1 MRDDVKFSLGTYFH
15 GTRADLEIGD
25 FLQPGY
31 LSNYEDDRVAKYVYF
46 TGTLDA
52 AIWGAEL
59 ARGDA
64 KERIYIVEPTGEFE
78 DDPNVTDKKFK
89 GNPTKSYR
97 TKHPLKIVA
106 EAINW
111 KGHSAEVLQA
121 MLDNL
126 KKLEKSGIKAIE

>member
-1 MRDDVKFSLGTYFH
+1 M
-15 GTRADLEIGD
+15 
-25 FLQPGY
+25 Y
-31 LSNYEDDRVAKYVYF
+31 LTETV
-46 TGTLDA
+46 DA
-52 AIWGAEL
+52 AIRGAEL

-64 KERIYIVEPTGEFE
+64 KERIYIVKPTGDFE

-97 TKHPLKIVA
+97 TEQPLKIVA

-111 KGHSAEVLQA
+111 NGHSPEVLQA

-126 KKLEKSGIKAIE
+126 KKLEKAGIKANE

>member
-1 MRDDVKFSLGTYFH
+1 M
-15 GTRADLEIGD
+15 
-25 FLQPGY
+25 Y
-31 LSNYEDDRVAKYVYF
+31 LTETV
-46 TGTLDA
+46 DA
-52 AIWGAEL
+52 VIWGAEL

-64 KERIYIVEPTGEFE
+64 KERIYIVKPTGDFE

-97 TKHPLKIVA
+97 TKQPLKIVA

-111 KGHSAEVLQA
+111 NEHSPEVLQA

-126 KKLEKSGIKAIE
+126 KKLEKVGIKAIE